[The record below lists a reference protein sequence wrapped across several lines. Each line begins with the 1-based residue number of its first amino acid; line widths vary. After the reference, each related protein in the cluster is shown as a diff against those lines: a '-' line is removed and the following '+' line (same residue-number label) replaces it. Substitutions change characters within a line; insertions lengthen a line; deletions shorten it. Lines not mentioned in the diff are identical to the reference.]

1 MPSRDSYRDKPLSK
15 RETCAHCGGSVVTV
29 KTYDGTERECLS
41 CGRKPGYVAPVADGK
56 PEMKPVTTWPGV
68 EHPQQ
73 KAG

>member
-1 MPSRDSYRDKPLSK
+1 M
-15 RETCAHCGGSVVTV
+15 REP
-29 KTYDGTERECLS
+29 DGVERRCLT
-41 CGRKPGYVAPVADGK
+41 CGRMPGYVAPVAQGK